1 MKSFHRDIFINL
13 DSPTSAFVLSKGDN
27 TSEEYSFI
35 QGDTLEVRIHLRSDY
50 RTEDSENVSN
60 YYQLDQKSKI
70 VFALKNSDDPYGD
83 YLSYIDEWDEK
94 MDEDGDIMYVGT
106 LLLNTDA
113 AQRLAEEQGNVDL
126 ILELAIVEQAMGG
139 QITFLGQGT
148 MARSVIPSA
157 LIGDFKPSI
166 NVGTYSSVV
175 SLANGIVD
183 QRILDLR
190 AGAPAEFD
198 TLYELA
204 HYAQKVRS
212 HEIVVGDFCDY
223 LDGKK
228 LADQN
233 LTVVSLGNIMIDSS
247 TYVVSH
253 EPWRPKE
260 VTAGIAE

>member
-1 MKSFHRDIFINL
+1 MKAFHQDIFINL
-13 DSPTSAFVLSKGDN
+13 DNPASAFVLSESDN
-27 TSEEYSFI
+27 SDEEYNFI
-35 QGDTLEVRIHLRSDY
+35 QGDTLEVRVHLRHNYRRENDEDISD
-50 RTEDSENVSN
+50 TH
-60 YYQLDQKSKI
+60 QLDDDSKF
-70 VFALKNSDDPYGD
+70 VLALKNDDEPYGNYIS
-83 YLSYIDEWDEK
+83 YLDKWDE
-94 MDEDGDIMYVGT
+94 MYDDQGRLCYVGS
-106 LLLNTDA
+106 LLLNTEY
-113 AQRLAEEQGNVDL
+113 AQQIAEAQGNITL
-126 ILELAIVEQAMGG
+126 ILELAIIEKALGG
-139 QITFLGQGT
+139 QVSFIGAGGLQ
-148 MARSVIPSA
+148 RSVIPSS
-157 LIGDFKPSI
+157 LIDDFVPSI
-166 NVGTYSSVV
+166 NVGTFSSVV

-223 LDGKK
+223 LDGKR

-233 LTVVSLGNIMIDSS
+233 LTVVSLGNIMVDQS

-260 VTAGIAE
+260 VSASVVE